1 MMVPTTKKLLTAA
14 LSACMAVVTVGWVA
28 ADTGSGEES
37 GTRLTLAQTYDT
49 VRGGAR
55 LILSYDAAAKAFT
68 GTVENTT
75 DATLKRA
82 RVEVHLSNGVELG
95 PTTPQDLAPGE
106 KIAVRLDAAGQ
117 IFTGWTPHAEVGGGE
132 GGGEHG
138 VGHESGG
145 EGRGEHGSG
154 GERSAEDGEE
164 SGATLTLDQIYDT
177 VRKGARLI
185 MGYDKA
191 VNAFFGTVLNT
202 TNATLSQVRV
212 EVHLS
217 NGIEL
222 GPTRPID
229 LPPGRMIA
237 VRMGAPSQDFT
248 GWTPHAEVG
257 PQFFGGEGGGEHG
270 AGRESGGEGRGEHG
284 SGRERGGEH
293 GSGGDRRTI

>member
-1 MMVPTTKKLLTAA
+1 MMFLTKRKRLLTAA
-14 LSACMAVVTVGWVA
+14 LGACMALGAVVWVA
-28 ADTGSGEES
+28 ADRGSGEES
-37 GTRLTLAQTYDT
+37 GTRLTLTQTYDT

-55 LILSYDAAAKAFT
+55 LILSYDQAAKAFI

-75 DATLKRA
+75 DATLDRV

-106 KIAVRLDAAGQ
+106 QMAVRLDAAGQ
-117 IFTGWTPHAEVGGGE
+117 NFTGWTPHAEVGGGE
-132 GGGEHG
+132 AGGEHG

-145 EGRGEHGSG
+145 E
-154 GERSAEDGEE
+154 RSAEGREESGAGEE
-164 SGATLTLDQIYDT
+164 SGATLALDQVYDT
-177 VRKGARLI
+177 VRNGARLI
-185 MGYDKA
+185 MGYDQS
-191 VNAFFGTVLNT
+191 VNAFFGMVLNT
-202 TNATLSQVRV
+202 TDAPLSQVRV

-229 LPPGRMIA
+229 LPAGRMFA
-237 VRMGAPSQDFT
+237 MQMSAPGQGFT

-270 AGRESGGEGRGEHG
+270 AGGEG
-284 SGRERGGEH
+284 RGGEH
-293 GSGGDRRTI
+293 GPGGERGRS